1 MAVHN
6 PVGSVITLT
15 TSGTSSQSTQIDQQ
29 SDTVRIVATAGNN
42 HVAIGSTPVAVVT
55 DYLVQASGE
64 SFLSLGP
71 ILSQRVT
78 MVSAGSSTDIK
89 FPEGVKGSPFAVGD
103 TVSLSSDK
111 TGWSFEHA
119 HITGITYPSYTS
131 DDQRTVVTIS
141 HDSSGWSGTWTDDDE
156 NPSGNT
162 GTLRRSFMVAARTDS
177 GNGKIYIQQVQIA
190 GDA

>member
-6 PVGSVITLT
+6 PVGSVITLAT
-15 TSGTSSQSTQIDQQ
+15 TATSGQSTQFDQQ

-78 MVSAGSSTDIK
+78 MVSAGSSTEIK

-103 TVSLSSDK
+103 TVSLSGKS
-111 TGWSFEHA
+111 GWTFEHA

-131 DDQRTVVTIS
+131 DDQRTVVTVAY
-141 HDSSGWSGTWTDDDE
+141 DSSGWSGTWTDDDE
-156 NPSGNT
+156 NPSGDT
-162 GTLRRSFMVAARTDS
+162 GTLRRSLMVAARTDTS
-177 GNGKIYIQQVQIA
+177 SGKIYIQQVQIT

>member
-78 MVSAGSSTDIK
+78 MVTKGTTTDIK
-89 FPEGVKGSPFAVGD
+89 FPEGVKGSPFALGD
-103 TVSLSSDK
+103 TVSLSGKS
-111 TGWSFEHA
+111 GWTFEHA
-119 HITGITYPSYTS
+119 HISAISYPSYTS
-131 DDQRTVVTIS
+131 DDQRTVVTVAY
-141 HDSSGWSGTWTDDDE
+141 DSSGWSGTWTDDDE
-156 NPSGNT
+156 NPSGDT
-162 GTLRRSFMVAARTDS
+162 GTLRRSLMVAARTDTS
-177 GNGKIYIQQVQIA
+177 SGKIYIQQVQIT

>member
-15 TSGTSSQSTQIDQQ
+15 TSATSGQTTQINQQ
-29 SDTVRIVATAGNN
+29 SDTLRIVATSGNN

-78 MVSAGSSTDIK
+78 MVTKGTTTSIK
-89 FPEGVKGSPFAVGD
+89 FPEGVKGSPFAIGD
-103 TVSLSSDK
+103 TVSLSGKS
-111 TGWSFEHA
+111 GWTFEHA
-119 HITGITYPSYTS
+119 HITAITYPSYTS
-131 DDQRTVVTIS
+131 DDQRTVVTVS
-141 HDSSGWSGTWTDDDE
+141 YDSSGWSGTWTDDDE
-156 NPSGNT
+156 NPSGDT

-177 GNGKIYIQQVQIA
+177 GAGKIYVQQVQIA

>member
-6 PVGSVITLT
+6 PVGSVVTLT
-15 TSGTSSQSTQIDQQ
+15 TSATSGQTTQIDQQ
-29 SDTVRIVATAGNN
+29 SDTLRIVATSGNN

-78 MVSAGSSTDIK
+78 MVTKGTTTSIK

-103 TVSLSSDK
+103 TVSLSGKS
-111 TGWSFEHA
+111 GWTFEHA
-119 HITGITYPSYTS
+119 HITAITYPSYTS
-131 DDQRTVVTIS
+131 DDQRTVVTVS
-141 HDSSGWSGTWTDDDE
+141 YDSSGWSGTWTDDDE
-156 NPSGNT
+156 NPSGDT
-162 GTLRRSFMVAARTDS
+162 GTLRRSFMVAARTDT
-177 GNGKIYIQQVQIA
+177 GAGKIYVQQVQIA

>member
-6 PVGSVITLT
+6 PVGSVITLAT
-15 TSGTSSQSTQIDQQ
+15 TATSGQSTQFDQQ

-42 HVAIGSTPVAVVT
+42 HVAIGSTPVAAVT

-78 MVSAGSSTDIK
+78 MVSAGSSTEIK

-103 TVSLSSDK
+103 TVSLSGKS
-111 TGWSFEHA
+111 GWTFEHA

-131 DDQRTVVTIS
+131 DDQRTVVTVAY
-141 HDSSGWSGTWTDDDE
+141 DSSGWSGTWTDDDE
-156 NPSGNT
+156 NPSGDT
-162 GTLRRSFMVAARTDS
+162 GTLRRSLMVAARTDTS
-177 GNGKIYIQQVQIA
+177 SGKIYIQQVQIT

>member
-6 PVGSVITLT
+6 PVGSEITLAT
-15 TSGTSSQSTQIDQQ
+15 TATSGQSTQFDQQ

-42 HVAIGSTPVAVVT
+42 HVAIGSTPVAAVT

-78 MVSAGSSTDIK
+78 MVSAGSSTEIK

-103 TVSLSSDK
+103 TVSLSGKS
-111 TGWSFEHA
+111 GWTFEHA

-131 DDQRTVVTIS
+131 DDQRTVVTVAY
-141 HDSSGWSGTWTDDDE
+141 DSSGWSGTWTDDDE
-156 NPSGNT
+156 NPSGDT
-162 GTLRRSFMVAARTDS
+162 GTLRRSLMVAARTDTS
-177 GNGKIYIQQVQIA
+177 SGKIYIQQVQIT

>member
-78 MVSAGSSTDIK
+78 MVSAGSSTEIK

-103 TVSLSSDK
+103 TVSLSGKS
-111 TGWSFEHA
+111 GWTFEHA
-119 HITGITYPSYTS
+119 HITAITYPSYTS
-131 DDQRTVVTIS
+131 DDQRTVVTVS
-141 HDSSGWSGTWTDDDE
+141 YDSCGWSGTWTDDDE
-156 NPSGNT
+156 NPSGDT
-162 GTLRRSFMVAARTDS
+162 GTLRRSLMVAARTDTS
-177 GNGKIYIQQVQIA
+177 SGKIYIQQVQIT

>member
-6 PVGSVITLT
+6 PVGSVVTLT
-15 TSGTSSQSTQIDQQ
+15 TSATSGQTTQIDQQ
-29 SDTVRIVATAGNN
+29 SDTLRIVATSGNN

-78 MVSAGSSTDIK
+78 MVTKGTTTSIK
-89 FPEGVKGSPFAVGD
+89 FPEGVKGSPFAIGD
-103 TVSLSSDK
+103 TVSLSGKS
-111 TGWSFEHA
+111 GWTFEHA
-119 HITGITYPSYTS
+119 HITAITYPSYTS
-131 DDQRTVVTIS
+131 DDQRTVVTVS
-141 HDSSGWSGTWTDDDE
+141 YDSSGWSGTWTDDDE
-156 NPSGNT
+156 NPSGDT

-177 GNGKIYIQQVQIA
+177 GAGKIYVQQVQIA

>member
-6 PVGSVITLT
+6 PVGSVITLAT
-15 TSGTSSQSTQIDQQ
+15 TATSGQSTQFDQQ
-29 SDTVRIVATAGNN
+29 SDTVRIVATSGNN
-42 HVAIGSTPVAVVT
+42 HVAIGSTPVAAVT

-78 MVSAGSSTDIK
+78 MVSAGSSTEIK

-103 TVSLSSDK
+103 TVSLSGKS
-111 TGWSFEHA
+111 GWTFEHA

-131 DDQRTVVTIS
+131 DDQRTVVTVAY
-141 HDSSGWSGTWTDDDE
+141 DSSGWSGTWTDDDE
-156 NPSGNT
+156 NPSGDT
-162 GTLRRSFMVAARTDS
+162 GTLRRSLMVAARTDTS
-177 GNGKIYIQQVQIA
+177 SGKIYIQQVQIT

>member
-6 PVGSVITLT
+6 PVGSVVTLT
-15 TSGTSSQSTQIDQQ
+15 TSATSGQTTQIDQQ
-29 SDTVRIVATAGNN
+29 SDTLRIVATSGNN

-78 MVSAGSSTDIK
+78 MVTKGTTTSIK

-103 TVSLSSDK
+103 TVSLSGKS
-111 TGWSFEHA
+111 GWTFEHA

-131 DDQRTVVTIS
+131 DDQRTVVTVAY
-141 HDSSGWSGTWTDDDE
+141 DSSGWSGTWTDDDE
-156 NPSGNT
+156 NPSGDT

-177 GNGKIYIQQVQIA
+177 GAGKIYVQQVQIA

>member
-15 TSGTSSQSTQIDQQ
+15 TSATSGQTTQIDQQ
-29 SDTVRIVATAGNN
+29 SDTLRIVATSGNN

-78 MVSAGSSTDIK
+78 MVSAGSSTEIK

-103 TVSLSSDK
+103 TVSLSGKS
-111 TGWSFEHA
+111 GWTFEHA

-131 DDQRTVVTIS
+131 DDQRTVVTVAY
-141 HDSSGWSGTWTDDDE
+141 DSSGWSGTWTDDDE
-156 NPSGNT
+156 NPSGDT
-162 GTLRRSFMVAARTDS
+162 GTLRRSLMVAARTDTS
-177 GNGKIYIQQVQIA
+177 SGKIYIQQVQIT

>member
-6 PVGSVITLT
+6 PVGSVITLAT
-15 TSGTSSQSTQIDQQ
+15 TATSGQSTQFEQQ

-42 HVAIGSTPVAVVT
+42 HVAIGSTPVAAVT

-78 MVSAGSSTDIK
+78 MVSAGSSTEIK

-103 TVSLSSDK
+103 TVSLSGKS
-111 TGWSFEHA
+111 GWTFEHA

-131 DDQRTVVTIS
+131 DDQRTVVTVAY
-141 HDSSGWSGTWTDDDE
+141 DSSGWSGTWTDDDE
-156 NPSGNT
+156 NPSGDT
-162 GTLRRSFMVAARTDS
+162 GTLRRSLMVAARTDTS
-177 GNGKIYIQQVQIA
+177 SGKIYIQQVQIT

>member
-15 TSGTSSQSTQIDQQ
+15 TSATSAQSTQFDQQ
-29 SDTVRIVATAGNN
+29 SDTVRIVATSGNN

-78 MVSAGSSTDIK
+78 MVTKGTTTSIK

-103 TVSLSSDK
+103 TVSLSGKS
-111 TGWSFEHA
+111 GWTFEHA

-131 DDQRTVVTIS
+131 DDQRTVVTVAY
-141 HDSSGWSGTWTDDDE
+141 DSSGWSGTWTDDDE
-156 NPSGNT
+156 NPSGDT
-162 GTLRRSFMVAARTDS
+162 GTLRRSFMVAARTDT
-177 GNGKIYIQQVQIA
+177 GAGKIYVQQVQIA

>member
-15 TSGTSSQSTQIDQQ
+15 TSATSAQSTQFDQQ
-29 SDTVRIVATAGNN
+29 SDTVRIVATSGIN

-89 FPEGVKGSPFAVGD
+89 FTEGVKGSPFAVGD
-103 TVSLSSDK
+103 TVSLSGKS
-111 TGWSFEHA
+111 GWTFEHA

-131 DDQRTVVTIS
+131 DDQRTVVTVAY
-141 HDSSGWSGTWTDDDE
+141 DSSGWSGTWTDDDE

-162 GTLRRSFMVAARTDS
+162 GTLRRSLMVAARTDTS
-177 GNGKIYIQQVQIA
+177 SGKIYIQQVQIT

>member
-15 TSGTSSQSTQIDQQ
+15 TSATSGQSTQFDQQ
-29 SDTVRIVATAGNN
+29 SDTVRIVATSGNN
-42 HVAIGSTPVAVVT
+42 HVAIGSTPVAAVT

-78 MVSAGSSTDIK
+78 MVSAGSSTEIK

-103 TVSLSSDK
+103 TVSLSGKS
-111 TGWSFEHA
+111 GWTFEHA

-131 DDQRTVVTIS
+131 DDQRTVVTVAY
-141 HDSSGWSGTWTDDDE
+141 DSSGWSGTWTDDDE
-156 NPSGNT
+156 NPSGDT
-162 GTLRRSFMVAARTDS
+162 GTLRRSLMVAARTDTS
-177 GNGKIYIQQVQIA
+177 SGKIYIQQVQIT

>member
-15 TSGTSSQSTQIDQQ
+15 TSATSGQSTQFDQQ

-42 HVAIGSTPVAVVT
+42 HVAIGSTPVAAVT

-78 MVSAGSSTDIK
+78 MVAAGSSTEIK

-103 TVSLSSDK
+103 TVSLSGKS
-111 TGWSFEHA
+111 GWTFEHA

-131 DDQRTVVTIS
+131 DDQRTVVTVAY
-141 HDSSGWSGTWTDDDE
+141 DSSGWSGTWTDDDE
-156 NPSGNT
+156 NPSGDT
-162 GTLRRSFMVAARTDS
+162 GTLRRSLMVAARTDTS
-177 GNGKIYIQQVQIA
+177 SGKIYIQQVQIT

>member
-6 PVGSVITLT
+6 PVGSVITLAT
-15 TSGTSSQSTQIDQQ
+15 SATSGQSTQFDQQ

-42 HVAIGSTPVAVVT
+42 HVAIGSTPVAAVT

-78 MVSAGSSTDIK
+78 MVTKGTTTEIK

-103 TVSLSSDK
+103 TVSLSGKS
-111 TGWSFEHA
+111 GWTFEHA
-119 HITGITYPSYTS
+119 HISAITYPSYTS
-131 DDQRTVVTIS
+131 DDQRTVVTVS
-141 HDSSGWSGTWTDDDE
+141 YDSSGWSGTWTDDDE
-156 NPSGNT
+156 NPSGDT
-162 GTLRRSFMVAARTDS
+162 GTLRRSFMVAARTDT
-177 GNGKIYIQQVQIA
+177 GFGKIYIQQVQIA

>member
-15 TSGTSSQSTQIDQQ
+15 TSATSAQSTQFDQQ
-29 SDTVRIVATAGNN
+29 SDTVRIVATSGNN

-78 MVSAGSSTDIK
+78 MVSAGSSTEIK

-103 TVSLSSDK
+103 TVSLSGKS
-111 TGWSFEHA
+111 GWTFEHA

-131 DDQRTVVTIS
+131 DDQRTVVTVAY
-141 HDSSGWSGTWTDDDE
+141 DSSGWSGTWTDDDE
-156 NPSGNT
+156 NPSGDT
-162 GTLRRSFMVAARTDS
+162 GTLRRSFMVAARTDTGS
-177 GNGKIYIQQVQIA
+177 GKIYIQQVQIT

>member
-15 TSGTSSQSTQIDQQ
+15 TSATSGQTTQINQQ
-29 SDTVRIVATAGNN
+29 SDTLRIVATSGNN

-78 MVSAGSSTDIK
+78 MVTKGSTTEIK
-89 FPEGVKGSPFAVGD
+89 FPEGVKGSPFAIGD
-103 TVSLSSDK
+103 TVSLSGKS
-111 TGWSFEHA
+111 GWTFEHA
-119 HITGITYPSYTS
+119 HITAITYPSYTS
-131 DDQRTVVTIS
+131 DDQRTVVTVS
-141 HDSSGWSGTWTDDDE
+141 YDSSGWSGTWTDDDE
-156 NPSGNT
+156 NPSGDT

-177 GNGKIYIQQVQIA
+177 GAGKIYVQQVQIA

>member
-6 PVGSVITLT
+6 PVGSVVTLT

-29 SDTVRIVATAGNN
+29 SDTVRIVATSGNN

-78 MVSAGSSTDIK
+78 MVTKGTTTEIK
-89 FPEGVKGSPFAVGD
+89 FPEGVKGSPFAIGD
-103 TVSLSSDK
+103 TVSLSGKS
-111 TGWSFEHA
+111 GWTFEHA
-119 HITGITYPSYTS
+119 HITAITYPSYTS
-131 DDQRTVVTIS
+131 DDQRTVVTVS
-141 HDSSGWSGTWTDDDE
+141 YDSSGWSGTWTDDDE
-156 NPSGNT
+156 NPSGDT

-177 GNGKIYIQQVQIA
+177 GSGKIYIQQVQIA

>member
-6 PVGSVITLT
+6 PVGSVITLAT
-15 TSGTSSQSTQIDQQ
+15 SATSGQSTQFDQQ
-29 SDTVRIVATAGNN
+29 SDTVRIVATSGNN
-42 HVAIGSTPVAVVT
+42 HVAIGSTPVAAVT

-64 SFLSLGP
+64 AFLSLGP

-78 MVSAGSSTDIK
+78 MVSAGSSTEIK

-103 TVSLSSDK
+103 TVSLSGKS
-111 TGWSFEHA
+111 GWTFEHA

-131 DDQRTVVTIS
+131 DDQRTVVTVS
-141 HDSSGWSGTWTDDDE
+141 YDSSGWSGTWTDDDE

-162 GTLRRSFMVAARTDS
+162 GTLRRSFMVAARTDTGS
-177 GNGKIYIQQVQIA
+177 GKIYVQQVQIA

>member
-15 TSGTSSQSTQIDQQ
+15 TSATSAQSTQFDQQ
-29 SDTVRIVATAGNN
+29 SDTVRIVATSGNN

-78 MVSAGSSTDIK
+78 MVSAGSSTEIK

-103 TVSLSSDK
+103 TVSLSGKS
-111 TGWSFEHA
+111 GWTFEHA
-119 HITGITYPSYTS
+119 HITARTYPSYTS
-131 DDQRTVVTIS
+131 DDQRTVVTVS
-141 HDSSGWSGTWTDDDE
+141 YDSSGWSGTWTDDDE
-156 NPSGNT
+156 NPSGDT
-162 GTLRRSFMVAARTDS
+162 GTLRRSFMVAARTDT
-177 GNGKIYIQQVQIA
+177 GAGKIYVQQVQIA

>member
-6 PVGSVITLT
+6 PVGSVVTLT
-15 TSGTSSQSTQIDQQ
+15 TSATSGQTTQIDQQ
-29 SDTVRIVATAGNN
+29 SDTLRIVATSGNN

-78 MVSAGSSTDIK
+78 MVSAGSSTEIK

-103 TVSLSSDK
+103 TVSLSGKS
-111 TGWSFEHA
+111 GWTFEHA
-119 HITGITYPSYTS
+119 HITAITYPSYTS
-131 DDQRTVVTIS
+131 DDQRTVVTVS
-141 HDSSGWSGTWTDDDE
+141 YDSSGWSGTWTDDDE
-156 NPSGNT
+156 NPSGDT
-162 GTLRRSFMVAARTDS
+162 GTLRRSLMVAARTDTS
-177 GNGKIYIQQVQIA
+177 SGKIYIQQVQIT

>member
-6 PVGSVITLT
+6 PVGSVVTLT
-15 TSGTSSQSTQIDQQ
+15 TSATSGQTTQIDQQ
-29 SDTVRIVATAGNN
+29 SDTLRIVATSGNN

-78 MVSAGSSTDIK
+78 MVTKGTTTSIK

-103 TVSLSSDK
+103 TVSLSGKS
-111 TGWSFEHA
+111 GWTFEHA
-119 HITGITYPSYTS
+119 HITAITYPSYTS
-131 DDQRTVVTIS
+131 DDQRTVVTVS
-141 HDSSGWSGTWTDDDE
+141 YDSSGWSGTWTDDDE
-156 NPSGNT
+156 NPSGDT

-177 GNGKIYIQQVQIA
+177 GAGKIYVQQVQIA

>member
-6 PVGSVITLT
+6 PVGSVVTLT

-29 SDTVRIVATAGNN
+29 SDTVRIVATSGNN

-78 MVSAGSSTDIK
+78 MVTKGTTTEIK
-89 FPEGVKGSPFAVGD
+89 FPEGVKGSPFAIGD
-103 TVSLSSDK
+103 TVSLSGKS
-111 TGWSFEHA
+111 GWTFEHA
-119 HITGITYPSYTS
+119 HITAITYPSYTS
-131 DDQRTVVTIS
+131 DDQRTVVTVS
-141 HDSSGWSGTWTDDDE
+141 YDSSGWSGTWTDDDE
-156 NPSGNT
+156 NPSGDT

-177 GNGKIYIQQVQIA
+177 GAGKIYVQQVQIA

>member
-6 PVGSVITLT
+6 PVGSVITLAT
-15 TSGTSSQSTQIDQQ
+15 TATSGQSTQFDQQ

-55 DYLVQASGE
+55 DYLVTGE

-78 MVSAGSSTDIK
+78 MVTKGSTTEIK

-103 TVSLSSDK
+103 TVSLSGKS
-111 TGWSFEHA
+111 GWTFEHA
-119 HITGITYPSYTS
+119 HITAITYPSYTS
-131 DDQRTVVTIS
+131 DDQRTVVTVS
-141 HDSSGWSGTWTDDDE
+141 FDSSGWSGTWTDDDE
-156 NPSGNT
+156 NASGDT
-162 GTLRRSFMVAARTDS
+162 GTLRRSLMIASRTDTGS
-177 GNGKIYIQQVQIA
+177 GKIYIQQVQIT

>member
-15 TSGTSSQSTQIDQQ
+15 TSATSAQSTQFDQQ
-29 SDTVRIVATAGNN
+29 SDTVRIVATSGNN

-71 ILSQRVT
+71 VLSQRVT
-78 MVSAGSSTDIK
+78 MVTKGTTTSIK

-103 TVSLSSDK
+103 TVSLSGKS
-111 TGWSFEHA
+111 GWTFEHA
-119 HITGITYPSYTS
+119 HITAITYPSYTS
-131 DDQRTVVTIS
+131 DDQRTVVTVS
-141 HDSSGWSGTWTDDDE
+141 YDSSGWSGTWTDDDE
-156 NPSGNT
+156 NPSGDT
-162 GTLRRSFMVAARTDS
+162 GTLRRSFMVAARTDT
-177 GNGKIYIQQVQIA
+177 GAGKIYVQQVQIA

>member
-15 TSGTSSQSTQIDQQ
+15 TSATSAQSTQFDQQ
-29 SDTVRIVATAGNN
+29 SDTVRIVATSGNN

-78 MVSAGSSTDIK
+78 MVSAGSSTEIK

-103 TVSLSSDK
+103 TVSLSGKS
-111 TGWSFEHA
+111 GWTFEHA

-131 DDQRTVVTIS
+131 DDQRTVVTVAY
-141 HDSSGWSGTWTDDDE
+141 DSSGWSGTWTDDDE
-156 NPSGNT
+156 NPSGDT
-162 GTLRRSFMVAARTDS
+162 GTLRRSLMVAARTDTS
-177 GNGKIYIQQVQIA
+177 SGKIYIQQVQIT

>member
-1 MAVHN
+1 
-6 PVGSVITLT
+6 
-15 TSGTSSQSTQIDQQ
+15 
-29 SDTVRIVATAGNN
+29 VRIVATAGNN

-103 TVSLSSDK
+103 TVSLSGKS
-111 TGWSFEHA
+111 GWTFEHA

-131 DDQRTVVTIS
+131 DDQRTVVTVAY
-141 HDSSGWSGTWTDDDE
+141 DSSGWTGSWTDDDE
-156 NPSGNT
+156 NPSGDT

>member
-15 TSGTSSQSTQIDQQ
+15 TSATSGQSTQFDQQ
-29 SDTVRIVATAGNN
+29 SDTVRIVATSGNN
-42 HVAIGSTPVAVVT
+42 HVAIGSTPVAAVT

-103 TVSLSSDK
+103 TVSLSGKS
-111 TGWSFEHA
+111 GWTFEHA

-131 DDQRTVVTIS
+131 DDQRTVVTVAY
-141 HDSSGWSGTWTDDDE
+141 DSSGWSGTWTDDDE
-156 NPSGNT
+156 NPSGDT
-162 GTLRRSFMVAARTDS
+162 GTLRRSLMVAARTDTS
-177 GNGKIYIQQVQIA
+177 SGKIYIQQVQIT

>member
-6 PVGSVITLT
+6 PVGSVVTLT
-15 TSGTSSQSTQIDQQ
+15 TSATSGQSTQIDQQ
-29 SDTVRIVATAGNN
+29 SDTLRIVATSGNN

-78 MVSAGSSTDIK
+78 MVTKGSTTEIK

-103 TVSLSSDK
+103 TVSLSGKS
-111 TGWSFEHA
+111 GWTFEHA
-119 HITGITYPSYTS
+119 HITAITYPSYTT
-131 DDQRTVVTIS
+131 DDQRTTLTVS
-141 HDSSGWSGTWTDDDE
+141 YNSSGWSGTWTDDDE
-156 NPSGNT
+156 NASGDT
-162 GTLRRSFMVAARTDS
+162 GTLRRSFMVAARTDTGS
-177 GNGKIYIQQVQIA
+177 GKIYVQQVQIA
-190 GDA
+190 GEA

>member
-6 PVGSVITLT
+6 PVGSVVTLT
-15 TSGTSSQSTQIDQQ
+15 TSATSGQTTQIDQQ
-29 SDTVRIVATAGNN
+29 SDTLRIVATSGNN

-78 MVSAGSSTDIK
+78 MVTKGTTTTIK

-103 TVSLSSDK
+103 TVSLSGKS
-111 TGWSFEHA
+111 GWTFEHA
-119 HITGITYPSYTS
+119 HITAITYPSYTT
-131 DDQRTVVTIS
+131 DDQRTTLTVS
-141 HDSSGWSGTWTDDDE
+141 YNSSGWSGTWTDDDE
-156 NPSGNT
+156 NASGDT
-162 GTLRRSFMVAARTDS
+162 GTLRRSFMVAARTDTGS
-177 GNGKIYIQQVQIA
+177 GKIYVQQVQIA
-190 GDA
+190 GEA

>member
-15 TSGTSSQSTQIDQQ
+15 TSATSGQSTQFDQQ

-42 HVAIGSTPVAVVT
+42 HVAIGSTPVAAVT

-78 MVSAGSSTDIK
+78 MVSAGSSTEIK

-103 TVSLSSDK
+103 TVSLSGKS
-111 TGWSFEHA
+111 GWTFEHA

-131 DDQRTVVTIS
+131 DDQRTVVTVS
-141 HDSSGWSGTWTDDDE
+141 YDSSGWSGTWTDDDE
-156 NPSGNT
+156 NPSGDT
-162 GTLRRSFMVAARTDS
+162 GTLRRSLMVAARTDTS
-177 GNGKIYIQQVQIA
+177 SGKIYIQQVQIT

>member
-15 TSGTSSQSTQIDQQ
+15 TSATSGQTTQINQQ
-29 SDTVRIVATAGNN
+29 SDTLRIVATSGNN

-71 ILSQRVT
+71 VLSQRVT
-78 MVSAGSSTDIK
+78 MVTKGTTTSIK

-103 TVSLSSDK
+103 TVSLSGKS
-111 TGWSFEHA
+111 GWTFEHA

-131 DDQRTVVTIS
+131 DDQRTVVTVS
-141 HDSSGWSGTWTDDDE
+141 YDSSGWSGTWTDDDE
-156 NPSGNT
+156 NPSGDT
-162 GTLRRSFMVAARTDS
+162 GTLRRSFMVAARTDT
-177 GNGKIYIQQVQIA
+177 GAGKIYVQQVQIA

>member
-29 SDTVRIVATAGNN
+29 SDTVRIVATSGNN

-103 TVSLSSDK
+103 TVSLSGKS
-111 TGWSFEHA
+111 GWTFEHA

-131 DDQRTVVTIS
+131 DDQRTVVTVAY
-141 HDSSGWSGTWTDDDE
+141 DSSGWTGSWTDDDE
-156 NPSGNT
+156 NPSGDT

>member
-15 TSGTSSQSTQIDQQ
+15 TSATSGQSTQFDQQ

-42 HVAIGSTPVAVVT
+42 HVAIGSTPVAAVT

-78 MVSAGSSTDIK
+78 MVTKGTTTDIK
-89 FPEGVKGSPFAVGD
+89 FPEGVKGSPFALGD
-103 TVSLSSDK
+103 TVSLSGKS
-111 TGWSFEHA
+111 GWTFEHA

-131 DDQRTVVTIS
+131 DDQRTVVTVAY
-141 HDSSGWSGTWTDDDE
+141 DSSGWSGTWTDDDE
-156 NPSGNT
+156 NPSGDT
-162 GTLRRSFMVAARTDS
+162 GTLRRSLMVAARTDTS
-177 GNGKIYIQQVQIA
+177 SGKIYIQQVQIT

>member
-15 TSGTSSQSTQIDQQ
+15 TSATSGQSTQFDQQ
-29 SDTVRIVATAGNN
+29 SDTVRIVDTAGNN
-42 HVAIGSTPVAVVT
+42 HVAIGSTPVAAVT

-78 MVSAGSSTDIK
+78 MVSAGSSTEIK

-103 TVSLSSDK
+103 TVSLSGKS
-111 TGWSFEHA
+111 GWTFEHA
-119 HITGITYPSYTS
+119 HITAITYPSYTS
-131 DDQRTVVTIS
+131 DDQRTVVTVS
-141 HDSSGWSGTWTDDDE
+141 YDSSGWSGTWTDDDE
-156 NPSGNT
+156 NPSGDT
-162 GTLRRSFMVAARTDS
+162 GTLRRSLMVAARTDTS
-177 GNGKIYIQQVQIA
+177 SGKIYIQQVQIT